1 MGKNVITPH
10 FPNTRAYTD
19 TRSPQGELGYTFCN
33 LYEVQPLKK
42 KKKMFY
48 KEWAHFTSQVTASSR
63 KLANPGSLLNRKGF
77 SQNLSKQPA
86 DPPSREPVGFTIS
99 VGSGVRQTWVWAPP
113 VLSSHL

>member
-42 KKKMFY
+42 KKRCSIKN
-48 KEWAHFTSQVTASSR
+48 EHILLVRLQLHQGSWQTQVHF
-63 KLANPGSLLNRKGF
+63 
-77 SQNLSKQPA
+77 
-86 DPPSREPVGFTIS
+86 
-99 VGSGVRQTWVWAPP
+99 
-113 VLSSHL
+113 